1 MIATDEWT
9 SVPTAAGE
17 LRAWIQVPEHAA
29 GPLPGV
35 VLVDG
40 SGEGAADD
48 WGEWPGRF
56 LSCGAVVLM
65 HDKPG
70 CGGSPGEWLTQTF
83 LDRAHE
89 SLSALQVLRAH
100 PAVAGQA
107 VGLLGFSQ
115 GGWVSLLAASLDP
128 TLVDFVISI
137 SGPGVGT
144 AQQDRYRIER
154 ELRSRGI
161 ADEDVDEALA
171 WIDER
176 GERLTAGESAAA
188 VLADQERHRERAWYA
203 GATQYFDNEPAL
215 GFLARNLDY
224 EPTAVLEQIHCPV
237 LALHGAAD
245 TMVPVAASVA
255 AYAKHLPPLP
265 DDPHGI
271 ASFPGADH
279 GLFTAGPDP
288 DVPRTDQL
296 APGFLPMLAAFLGKR
311 ARN

>member
-1 MIATDEWT
+1 M
-9 SVPTAAGE
+9 V
-17 LRAWIQVPEHAA
+17 
-29 GPLPGV
+29 
-35 VLVDG
+35 
-40 SGEGAADD
+40 
-48 WGEWPGRF
+48 
-56 LSCGAVVLM
+56 
-65 HDKPG
+65 
-70 CGGSPGEWLTQTF
+70 
-83 LDRAHE
+83 
-89 SLSALQVLRAH
+89 
-100 PAVAGQA
+100 
-107 VGLLGFSQ
+107 
-115 GGWVSLLAASLDP
+115 
-128 TLVDFVISI
+128 
-137 SGPGVGT
+137 
-144 AQQDRYRIER
+144 
-154 ELRSRGI
+154 
-161 ADEDVDEALA
+161 
-171 WIDER
+171 
-176 GERLTAGESAAA
+176 
-188 VLADQERHRERAWYA
+188 A